1 MRNSAWILSSIIIFI
16 ISTFVSWFIP
26 EGLNLLSQ
34 SLRQET
40 YEITPFVRYSSI
52 IVGFLFTVG
61 IEMLVWL
68 KQEVKATKKEIIKS
82 VTETISN
89 DIQREV
95 SASTLSLILKS
106 LRNSPESAFL
116 IQKSVKDFAEPFTR
130 ISPDILYANSVVVEC
145 YIKKFNEDIKNL
157 NSDGCS
163 VSLREHLETTKLLL
177 STSKSYLQ
185 IQRKAFD
192 APNEWTNQWCQLVDD
207 FKDSKCK
214 KEYVVLMDQQ
224 SLVNERAKIESMKK
238 YLEQRG
244 FSFKCCFLKDVL
256 DSLGGN
262 LPTESNLEVFDEK
275 IVKLQDLPSGNYQGG
290 IRLKM
295 TLFDIAERDSVHRLI
310 NYVNNFSKPFV

>member
-34 SLRQET
+34 SLRQKT

-61 IEMLVWL
+61 IELLVWL

-214 KEYVVLMDQQ
+214 KEYVVLMDEQ

-275 IVKLQDLPSGNYQGG
+275 IVKLHQGG